1 MKLFKHHKDQ
11 LEYVT
16 SNPFKLEKEIQSL
29 LESHVQEVFGLEFVK
44 SEMTVDNF
52 RLDTLC
58 FDSEARSFVVIEYK
72 KGSSYSVVDQGYTYL
87 SILLNNKSDFILE
100 YNELKGANLRR
111 DEIDWSQS
119 RVLFVSPKFNDYQ
132 IQSVNF
138 GDIPFELWEI
148 KRYSNQTVS
157 LNQIKPTSRASIQS
171 VQTRDESG
179 QEGNI
184 KKEVKVYSEDYHFE
198 RMTDKSKELYLKL
211 KEILF
216 GWDDISIESK
226 KVYVSFSND
235 GKNFLYVHTNKKSL
249 RLDVVKNK
257 WVIKDPHT
265 PFKEVDYGSHSVYSF
280 TLTSPEQVEMCLPS
294 IREKYLFVK
303 N

>member
-1 MKLFKHHKDQ
+1 MKLFRDSKGK
-11 LEYVT
+11 LEYIN
-16 SNPFKLEKEIQSL
+16 SDPFKLEKEIQTL
-29 LESHVQEVFGLEFVK
+29 LEDNVEEVFELEFVK
-44 SEMTVDNF
+44 SEMIVDNF

-58 FDSEARSFVVIEYK
+58 FDPETRSFVVVEYK

-100 YNELKGANLRR
+100 YNEQRGGSLRR
-111 DEIDWSQS
+111 DEVDWSQS
-119 RVLFVSPKFNDYQ
+119 RVIFVSPKFNDYQ

-148 KRYSNQTVS
+148 KRYTNGTVS
-157 LNQIKPTSRASIQS
+157 LTPIRPTSRVS
-171 VQTRDESG
+171 VQNVQPPDRP
-179 QEGNI
+179 GNSVEVQ
-184 KKEVKVYSEDYHFE
+184 KEVKVYSEDYHFD
-198 RMTDKSKELYLKL
+198 RMSDKSKELYFKL
-211 KEILF
+211 REILF

-249 RLDVVKNK
+249 RLDMVKNK
-257 WVIKDPHT
+257 WELNDPHS

-280 TLTSPEQVEMCLPS
+280 NLTSLDQIDTCLPS
-294 IREKYLFVK
+294 IKEKYLSVK
-303 N
+303 S